1 MFTLD
6 LQEAHQNFCTI
17 DDCEEEVFRK
27 VVEFVYT
34 SNVRD
39 MEVDVAL
46 DLIPAADKYLLQ
58 ELKTLCEEFLSSRTT
73 VENAAHVA
81 AVAQR
86 HSCAQLLE
94 HVCAFFV
101 ANKRALVQNADWK
114 ELCESEPE
122 FVFKLLEKFCL

>member
-1 MFTLD
+1 
-6 LQEAHQNFCTI
+6 
-17 DDCEEEVFRK
+17 
-27 VVEFVYT
+27 
-34 SNVRD
+34 

-101 ANKRALVQNADWK
+101 DNKQALVQDAGWEK
-114 ELCESEPE
+114 FCESEPDIML
-122 FVFKLLEKFCL
+122 KLLKKLSL